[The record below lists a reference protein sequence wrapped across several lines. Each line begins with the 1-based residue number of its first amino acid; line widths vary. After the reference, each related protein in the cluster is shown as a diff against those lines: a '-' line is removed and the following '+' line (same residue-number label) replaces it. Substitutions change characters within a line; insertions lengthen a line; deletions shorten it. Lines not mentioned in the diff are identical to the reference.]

1 MTPIDLGA
9 LVVIAARA
17 LEEDVPAVLDLLDV
31 AAAEAALAEAARA
44 DADTAGA
51 PSAGP
56 GSGAPGRDVSTG
68 PGRDRSGTAGR
79 DGSGAPGRDRSG
91 APGRDRSGAPGH
103 DPETRAA
110 ARAAALLSALVEH
123 RPLARGNQQV
133 AVLATVTFLT
143 VNGWQVDL
151 EPAGNTAAVVAGLAA
166 GRWSAADLTTW
177 LSPRISGSGA
187 RRAPRPAPE
196 APAPETPAHQAAAQE
211 TPAHEAPAHE
221 APAHEAP
228 AHEARTPS
236 PAKEAPMHGWLPNLR
251 RTARRKGDLMFR
263 RFSPRAREVII
274 SAQQEARALHHNYI
288 GTEHILLGL
297 VRDREGAAGQALH
310 VLGISPDTVREQV
323 LDIIGEGKQ
332 EPAGHI
338 PFTPRAKRVLELA
351 VREAVQLG
359 HLYVGTEHILLGLI
373 REGDGVGWHV
383 LNRLG
388 ATVPKVRGQ
397 VFELMSQVQRAPSH
411 VIAPPRI
418 RDYDTRIELAR
429 QAKNAA
435 IDAKDFDRAAAA
447 RESEKELLAEQ
458 DRLIAQ
464 WSAGVDVATLGRELD
479 WLRDE
484 VNRLQGLLLQNGIE
498 PEQPLRRPEDPTQQ
512 SA

>member
-56 GSGAPGRDVSTG
+56 GSGAPGHDRSGPAGRDRPGAPGRDVSSG
-68 PGRDRSGTAGR
+68 PGRDRSGPAGH
-79 DGSGAPGRDRSG
+79 DRSG
-91 APGRDRSGAPGH
+91 SPGH
-103 DPETRAA
+103 DPEARAA

-123 RPLARGNQQV
+123 RPLARGNEQV

-166 GRWSAADLTTW
+166 GRWSAADLTAW

-187 RRAPRPAPE
+187 RQAPRPEPE
-196 APAPETPAHQAAAQE
+196 APAPETPAHQAAAPE
-211 TPAHEAPAHE
+211 TPAHA

-338 PFTPRAKRVLELA
+338 PFTPRAKKVLELA

-411 VIAPPRI
+411 AIAPPRI

-512 SA
+512 TA

>member
-17 LEEDVPAVLDLLDV
+17 LEEDVPAVLGLLDV

-51 PSAGP
+51 PPAGAPPAGAPAAGTGSDAP
-56 GSGAPGRDVSTG
+56 GRAVSGAPGRAV
-68 PGRDRSGTAGR
+68 SGTG
-79 DGSGAPGRDRSG
+79 
-91 APGRDRSGAPGH
+91 GRDRSGAPGH

-133 AVLATVTFLT
+133 AVLATVTFLA

-151 EPAGNTAAVVAGLAA
+151 EPAGNTAAVMAGLAA

-187 RRAPRPAPE
+187 RQAPRPAPE
-196 APAPETPAHQAAAQE
+196 APAHRAPAHE
-211 TPAHEAPAHE
+211 TPAHET
-221 APAHEAP
+221 
-228 AHEARTPS
+228 RTPS
-236 PAKEAPMHGWLPNLR
+236 PAKEEPMHGWLPNLR
-251 RTARRKGDLMFR
+251 RTAGRKGDLMFR

-288 GTEHILLGL
+288 GTEHVLLGL
-297 VRDREGAAGQALH
+297 LRDREGVAGRALQ
-310 VLGISPDTVREQV
+310 VLGISPETVREQI
-323 LDIIGEGKQ
+323 LDIIGEGHQ

-338 PFTPRAKRVLELA
+338 PFTPRTKKVLELA

-359 HLYVGTEHILLGLI
+359 HLYVGTEHILLGLV

-383 LNRLG
+383 LSRLG
-388 ATVPKVRGQ
+388 VTVPKVRDQ
-397 VFELMSQVQRAPSH
+397 VLELASQDRRAAGH
-411 VIAPPRI
+411 VIAPPGI

-429 QAKNAA
+429 QAKDTAV
-435 IDAKDFDRAAAA
+435 DARDFDGAAAA
-447 RESEKELLAEQ
+447 RESEKELVAGR

-512 SA
+512 TA

>member
-17 LEEDVPAVLDLLDV
+17 LEEDVPAVLGLLDV

-51 PSAGP
+51 PPAGAPSAGTGSDAP
-56 GSGAPGRDVSTG
+56 DRAVSGAPGRDVPGTG
-68 PGRDRSGTAGR
+68 
-79 DGSGAPGRDRSG
+79 
-91 APGRDRSGAPGH
+91 GRDRSGAPGH
-103 DPETRAA
+103 DPETRTA

-133 AVLATVTFLT
+133 AVLATVTFLA

-187 RRAPRPAPE
+187 RQAPRPALE
-196 APAPETPAHQAAAQE
+196 APAHETPAHQAPAHE
-211 TPAHEAPAHE
+211 TPAHET
-221 APAHEAP
+221 
-228 AHEARTPS
+228 RTPS

-251 RTARRKGDLMFR
+251 RTAGRKEDLMFR

-288 GTEHILLGL
+288 GTEHVLLGL
-297 VRDREGAAGQALH
+297 LRDREGVAGRALQ
-310 VLGISPDTVREQV
+310 VLGISPETVREQI
-323 LDIIGEGKQ
+323 LDIIGQGHQ

-338 PFTPRAKRVLELA
+338 PFTPRTKKVLELA

-359 HLYVGTEHILLGLI
+359 HLYVGTEHILLGLV

-383 LNRLG
+383 LSRLG
-388 ATVPKVRGQ
+388 VTVPKVRDQ
-397 VFELMSQVQRAPSH
+397 VLELASQDRRAAGH
-411 VIAPPRI
+411 VIAPPGI

-429 QAKNAA
+429 QAKDTAV
-435 IDAKDFDRAAAA
+435 DARDFDRAAAA
-447 RESEKELLAEQ
+447 RESEKELVAGR

-512 SA
+512 TA

>member
-17 LEEDVPAVLDLLDV
+17 LEEDVPAVLGLLDV

-44 DADTAGA
+44 GADTAGA
-51 PSAGP
+51 PPAGAP
-56 GSGAPGRDVSTG
+56 PAGAPAAGTGSGAPGRAV
-68 PGRDRSGTAGR
+68 
-79 DGSGAPGRDRSG
+79 SGAPGRTVSG
-91 APGRDRSGAPGH
+91 TGGRDRSGAPGH

-133 AVLATVTFLT
+133 AVLATVTFLA

-151 EPAGNTAAVVAGLAA
+151 EPAGNTAAVMAGLAA

-187 RRAPRPAPE
+187 RQAPRPAPE
-196 APAPETPAHQAAAQE
+196 APAHHAPAQETPAHQAPAHE
-211 TPAHEAPAHE
+211 TPAHEI
-221 APAHEAP
+221 
-228 AHEARTPS
+228 RTPS

-251 RTARRKGDLMFR
+251 RTAGRKGDLMFR

-338 PFTPRAKRVLELA
+338 PFTPRAKKVLELA

-411 VIAPPRI
+411 ATAPPRI

-512 SA
+512 TA

>member
-51 PSAGP
+51 PPAGAPSAGT
-56 GSGAPGRDVSTG
+56 GSDAPGRAVSG
-68 PGRDRSGTAGR
+68 PPS
-79 DGSGAPGRDRSG
+79 RDRSG
-91 APGRDRSGAPGH
+91 APGRDRSGTGGRDRSAVPGH

-110 ARAAALLSALVEH
+110 ARAAALLSALVRH
-123 RPLARGNQQV
+123 RPLARGNEQV

-187 RRAPRPAPE
+187 RQAPQPAPE
-196 APAPETPAHQAAAQE
+196 APAQETPARQAAAQE
-211 TPAHEAPAHE
+211 TPAHEAPAPE
-221 APAHEAP
+221 APAP
-228 AHEARTPS
+228 EARTPS

-274 SAQQEARALHHNYI
+274 SAQQEARVLHHNYI
-288 GTEHILLGL
+288 GTEHVLLGL
-297 VRDREGAAGQALH
+297 LRDREGVAGRTLQ
-310 VLGISPDTVREQV
+310 VLGISPETVREQI
-323 LDIIGEGKQ
+323 LDIIGEGHQ

-338 PFTPRAKRVLELA
+338 PFTPRTKRVLELA

-359 HLYVGTEHILLGLI
+359 HLYVGTEHILLGLV

-383 LNRLG
+383 LSRLG
-388 ATVPKVRGQ
+388 VTVPKVRDQ
-397 VFELMSQVQRAPSH
+397 VLELASQDRRAASH
-411 VIAPPRI
+411 VIAPPGI

-429 QAKNAA
+429 QAKDAA
-435 IDAKDFDRAAAA
+435 VDARDFDRAAAA
-447 RESEKELLAEQ
+447 RESEKELAAGR

-484 VNRLQGLLLQNGIE
+484 VNRLQGLLLHNGIE

-512 SA
+512 TA